1 MGTYEEA
8 ELSDDAKEMKLS
20 SHWDGSH
27 GEKNDISPR
36 LFLLPWYLDYRV
48 NQGALGGQR
57 LHLIRGKGT
66 G

>member
-8 ELSDDAKEMKLS
+8 ELSDDAKEIKLS

-36 LFLLPWYLDYRV
+36 LFLLPRNRDYRV
-48 NQGALGGQR
+48 NPGAPGGQR
-57 LHLIRGKGT
+57 LHLIRGKWMG
-66 G
+66 